1 MGFDGR
7 IQFFKTA
14 DETTPSWFA
23 PADICSLVAPC
34 GSFGSCNGEF
44 RVPCKCLPGF
54 VPKYVENWEAGDFSE
69 GCRRVSQTCQKKK
82 DGSLFLKLKVAK
94 VQRETGVNGDFDEED
109 ECREWCLGNCNCQG
123 YEFDETTTACRFW
136 TDDLKDIVE
145 IDGTADGG
153 VGLNVRVSVSDIEL
167 TIRDCKPCGTN
178 TIPYPL
184 STGPTCGDPIY
195 SSFTCNNNT
204 GLLTFKAINV
214 SYIVTR
220 IDRQLQ
226 KFFIQV
232 DDEYCTNNST
242 HSQPIVIELDR
253 SLPFTIKGGC
263 NAESVNLKLGRFQGG
278 KVSQEM
284 EIVWELPSEPLC
296 NSEEDCESWPNSS
309 CHQVGD
315 ESGDKRCVCS
325 GNSRWDGVNAT
336 CRTSTDVLSNG
347 VGSSSSKKRRELI
360 YSIIFGILGGVLIIS
375 LFIVILQ
382 MKRKGRKDVQALTE
396 SKYEK
401 EENLAFRLYDSEKRV
416 KEFMNSTEFG
426 EDDKK
431 DIDVPF
437 FDLECILSATDFF
450 CNSNK
455 LGQGGFGPVYKG
467 KFPGGQEIAVKRLS
481 SGSTQGLEE
490 FKNEVVLIA
499 KLQHRNL
506 VRLLG
511 FCVEGSEK
519 MLLYE
524 YMPNKSLDSFIFGG
538 WSSDVRFL
546 GRLLK
551 YSLVR
556 N

>member
-153 VGLNVRVSVSDIEL
+153 VGLNVRVSVSDIVAEL

-232 DDEYCTNNST
+232 DDEYCTNN
-242 HSQPIVIELDR
+242 IIELDR

-336 CRTSTDVLSNG
+336 CRTT
-347 VGSSSSKKRRELI
+347 
-360 YSIIFGILGGVLIIS
+360 
-375 LFIVILQ
+375 
-382 MKRKGRKDVQALTE
+382 
-396 SKYEK
+396 
-401 EENLAFRLYDSEKRV
+401 
-416 KEFMNSTEFG
+416 
-426 EDDKK
+426 
-431 DIDVPF
+431 
-437 FDLECILSATDFF
+437 ATDFF